1 MCGRYSI
8 GVSPEELEEVFEA
21 PISGQIALPRWNVA
35 PTQDAPVVVVDQ
47 SGERGTRAL
56 RWGLVPRWAEDSGG
70 ARWINARAES
80 VSSKPAFREA
90 FECRRCLIPADGF
103 YEWVQRGARKQPYWI
118 HHCQGGLL
126 GFAGL
131 WERWQPR
138 ADEALETF
146 TILTTTPNALVAP
159 LHDRMPVVLEPEAW
173 TAWLDRA
180 TPARRG
186 ACAACSRTRGPA
198 RSAGSIRS
206 GEPCRSRRPPLCRAA
221 QGGIAGTPR
230 SLRGRID

>member
-35 PTQDAPVVVVDQ
+35 PTQDAPAVVVDQ

-180 TPARRG
+180 TPLAVVRALLAPAPEDLLVAR
-186 ACAACSRTRGPA
+186 AV
-198 RSAGSIRS
+198 SALVNRADQDDRRCV
-206 GEPCRSRRPPLCRAA
+206 EPLREESPEPLDLFE
-221 QGGIAGTPR
+221 GG
-230 SLRGRID
+230 

>member
-1 MCGRYSI
+1 MCGRYSV
-8 GVSPEELEEVFEA
+8 GVSPEELAEVFEA
-21 PISGQIALPRWNVA
+21 PISGQVALPRWNVA
-35 PTQDAPVVVVDQ
+35 PNQDAPVVVVDP
-47 SGERGTRAL
+47 SGERSTRVL

-70 ARWINARAES
+70 FRWINARAES

-103 YEWVQRGARKQPYWI
+103 FEWVRRGARKQPYWI
-118 HHCQGGLL
+118 HHCKGGLL

-138 ADEALETF
+138 AGEALETF

-180 TPARRG
+180 TPLAVVRALLAPAPEDLLVAR
-186 ACAACSRTRGPA
+186 AVSALVNRTDRDDRRCVEPF
-198 RSAGSIRS
+198 
-206 GEPCRSRRPPLCRAA
+206 GEESPEPLDLF
-221 QGGIAGTPR
+221 GGG
-230 SLRGRID
+230 

>member
-8 GVSPEELEEVFEA
+8 GVSPEELEDVFEA
-21 PISGQIALPRWNVA
+21 PLSGQVVLPRWNVA

-47 SGERGTRAL
+47 SGERGTRSL
-56 RWGLVPRWAEDSGG
+56 RWGLVPRWAEDSSG

-90 FECRRCLIPADGF
+90 FESRRCLIPADGF

-118 HHCQGGLL
+118 HHRQGGLL

-131 WERWQPR
+131 WESWQPR
-138 ADEALETF
+138 TGEALEAF

-173 TAWLDRA
+173 TTWLDRA
-180 TPARRG
+180 TPLVVVRALLAPVPEDLLVAR
-186 ACAACSRTRGPA
+186 AV
-198 RSAGSIRS
+198 SALVNRVDRDDRRCV
-206 GEPCRSRRPPLCRAA
+206 EPLREEAPEPLDLF
-221 QGGIAGTPR
+221 GGG
-230 SLRGRID
+230 